1 MRLGW
6 LLEQIAQEERCG
18 LDLLGRHCLTGV
30 GERVS
35 AHKIEKGSGHYLCRR
50 GRHQA
55 LESNALA
62 AMLQLFCRDH
72 CKVFTRLFQ
81 SISQEVVRGDFVF
94 EYRIRQKRRYQIVG
108 YTDQVL

>member
-1 MRLGW
+1 M
-6 LLEQIAQEERCG
+6 
-18 LDLLGRHCLTGV
+18 
-30 GERVS
+30 S